1 MATAWK
7 VAAATAVIRWL
18 VAPVIAHFLPKVMSY
33 LVVDPSEKI
42 RDLKIRI
49 LPELE
54 KTLHKVDVARM
65 MREPDRARERAS
77 DLSALSDMAAW
88 LRHAREDAEDILDD
102 ALEIDL
108 YRNSCWEQIYGAV
121 ATCKSSC
128 VRLLQWAG
136 IVKYSSRLYGA
147 VQSSMWIALQW
158 PGTILHRAVVSIRA
172 SITRCRSARLLP
184 WARNQFEEPV
194 PSGAASHAHA
204 VNIADSDSEAVPPSN
219 LASHEEAVSESAAFR
234 EQVSEATA
242 SELASVPAGVSD
254 AMISDSVSD
263 SEAVSEDAPSGL
275 ASHEQALVLV
285 PTPSCSFL
293 DVFQNRC
300 RSIFYWLLDKYEKAC
315 SLRDWSYEVAGITS
329 YQVRRQSHHPIPY
342 AHACPI

>member
-33 LVVDPSEKI
+33 LVVDPSEKL

-108 YRNSCWEQIYGAV
+108 YRSNCWQRLCGAA
-121 ATCKSSC
+121 ATCTSSC
-128 VRLLQWAG
+128 ASVALRPHDYKQQRCG
-136 IVKYSSRLYGA
+136 YCSGPG
-147 VQSSMWIALQW
+147 QS
-158 PGTILHRAVVSIRA
+158 T
-172 SITRCRSARLLP
+172 
-184 WARNQFEEPV
+184 
-194 PSGAASHAHA
+194 
-204 VNIADSDSEAVPPSN
+204 
-219 LASHEEAVSESAAFR
+219 
-234 EQVSEATA
+234 TA
-242 SELASVPAGVSD
+242 ST
-254 AMISDSVSD
+254 
-263 SEAVSEDAPSGL
+263 AVGSTALCRAPCGSHCSGRGR
-275 ASHEQALVLV
+275 SSIVL
-285 PTPSCSFL
+285 
-293 DVFQNRC
+293 
-300 RSIFYWLLDKYEKAC
+300 W
-315 SLRDWSYEVAGITS
+315 
-329 YQVRRQSHHPIPY
+329 
-342 AHACPI
+342 